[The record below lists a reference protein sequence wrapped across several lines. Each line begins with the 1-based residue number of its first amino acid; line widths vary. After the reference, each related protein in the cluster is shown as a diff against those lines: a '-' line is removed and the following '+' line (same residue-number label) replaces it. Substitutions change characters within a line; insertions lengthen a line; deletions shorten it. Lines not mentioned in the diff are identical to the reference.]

1 MNGKR
6 LKRRKV
12 KRENSHPAALYQALI
27 RNVTRMVTQL
37 TRRPRLALMACFA
50 LSIRL
55 AAQAPQH
62 TPPGGLPE
70 APSAVRALE
79 DEALAKPAGST
90 FKFTATSTERGPG
103 GVTIEHPQDAPLA
116 ISLDDA
122 IALGLDRNVRIRYD
136 RATQDEARGAT
147 KSLIGSLMP
156 DLKVSASSEAQEI
169 NLAGLGFKP
178 SLLAGSHLLP
188 PGYVFQEIVKV
199 NSTQAMVNADQQL
212 FNMPDFELYRGIKSE
227 VAVVDLNALSGHG
240 DLILAVGTAYL
251 QVLADQSDLTNAQ
264 AEERATQT
272 LFEQS
277 RDRRD
282 AGVGTNLDALRAQVQ
297 FQQRQQDTI
306 AAASALQK
314 DIIQLNRIMG
324 MPAAQKL
331 QLTDAAPFSEIQDM
345 NLDRAKTT
353 AYVHRKDLLALEA
366 EIDVADKEMR
376 AVRYQRL
383 PTIAFNGF
391 YGVLGQT
398 TGSYHGVFSAM
409 GTLKFPIFRE
419 AEQRGEEEQA
429 NAQLTSLR
437 QREADLRVTIDAQI
451 RASMLDVQS
460 AYQQVQVAQSNV
472 QLAQQE
478 LSDERDRFGAGIDTN
493 LPVEDAEAS
502 VTGAQAQLVQALLQ
516 YNIAKLVLARNTGI
530 IETRYRAYLG
540 K

>member
-1 MNGKR
+1 M
-6 LKRRKV
+6 
-12 KRENSHPAALYQALI
+12 S
-27 RNVTRMVTQL
+27 
-37 TRRPRLALMACFA
+37 F
-50 LSIRL
+50 RL
-55 AAQAPQH
+55 AAQTQKK
-62 TPPGGLPE
+62 TPEGGLPQ

-79 DEALAKPAGST
+79 DEALAQPAGSS
-90 FKFTATSTERGPG
+90 FKFTAASTGRGPG

-122 IALGLDRNVRIRYD
+122 IALGLERNVRLRYD
-136 RATQDEARGAT
+136 RATQDEVRGAT

-178 SLLAGSHLLP
+178 SLLAGSPLLP
-188 PGYVFQEIVKV
+188 PGFVLQEIVKV
-199 NSTQAMVNADQQL
+199 NTTQAKLSADQQL
-212 FNMPDFELYRGIKSE
+212 FNMPDFELYRGLKSE
-227 VAVVDLNALSGHG
+227 IAMVDLTVLSGHG

-251 QVLADQSDLTNAQ
+251 QVLADQSNLTNAQ
-264 AEERATQT
+264 AEEHATQT

-277 RDRRD
+277 RASHD

-297 FQQRQQDTI
+297 YQQRQQETI
-306 AAASALQK
+306 ATAAMLQK

-324 MPAAQKL
+324 LPAAQKL
-331 QLTDAAPFSEIQDM
+331 QLTDAAPYSEIQDM

-353 AYVHRKDLLALEA
+353 AYTHRKDLLALEA
-366 EIDVADKEMR
+366 EIDVADKEIR

-409 GTLKFPIFRE
+409 GSLKFPIFRE
-419 AEQRGEEEQA
+419 AGQRGEEEQA
-429 NAQLTSLR
+429 NAQLISLR
-437 QREADLRVTIDAQI
+437 QREADLRVTVDAQI

-460 AYQQVQVAQSNV
+460 TYERVQVAQSNV

-502 VTGAQAQLVQALLQ
+502 LTGAQAQQVQALFQ
-516 YNIAKLVLARNTGI
+516 YNLAKLQLARNTGI

>member
-1 MNGKR
+1 M
-6 LKRRKV
+6 RRHSLTLLV
-12 KRENSHPAALYQALI
+12 CLAAF
-27 RNVTRMVTQL
+27 N
-37 TRRPRLALMACFA
+37 F
-50 LSIRL
+50 RL

-79 DEALAKPAGST
+79 DEALSQPAGSS
-90 FKFTATSTERGPG
+90 FRFTAISTRPGPG
-103 GVTIEHPQDAPLA
+103 GVTIENPQDQPLV

-122 IALGLDRNVRIRYD
+122 IALGLDRNLRLQYD
-136 RATQDEARGAT
+136 RATQKEAKGAT
-147 KSLIGSLMP
+147 QSLIGSLLP
-156 DLKVSASSEAQEI
+156 YLKASASSETQEI

-178 SLLAGSHLLP
+178 SLFAGSHLLP
-188 PGYVFQEIVKV
+188 PGYVLNEIVKV
-199 NSTQAMVNADQQL
+199 NSTQAMLSADQQL
-212 FNMPDFELYRGIKSE
+212 FNMPDFELYRGLKSE
-227 VAVVDLNALSGHG
+227 IAVVDLNVLSGHG

-251 QVLADQSDLTNAQ
+251 QVLADQSNLTNAQ

-272 LFEQS
+272 LYEQS
-277 RDRRD
+277 KDRRD

-297 FQQRQQDTI
+297 FQQRQQETI
-306 AAASALQK
+306 AAAATLEK
-314 DIIQLNRIMG
+314 DTIQLNRIMG
-324 MPAAQKL
+324 LPAAQKL
-331 QLTDAAPFSEIQDM
+331 ELTDAAPFSELQDM

-353 AYVHRKDLLALEA
+353 AYVHRKDLLALQA

-383 PTIAFNGF
+383 PTLAFNGF
-391 YGVLGQT
+391 YGVLGET
-398 TGSYHGVFSAM
+398 TGSYHGVFAAT
-409 GTLKFPIFRE
+409 GTLKFYIFHE

-429 NAQLTSLR
+429 NAQLTALR

-460 AYQQVQVAQSNV
+460 SYQQVQVAQSNV
-472 QLAQQE
+472 TLAQQE
-478 LSDERDRFGAGIDTN
+478 LSDERDRFSAGIDTN

-516 YNIAKLVLARNTGI
+516 YNLTKLQLARNTGI

>member
-1 MNGKR
+1 MRLMN
-6 LKRRKV
+6 L
-12 KRENSHPAALYQALI
+12 S
-27 RNVTRMVTQL
+27 
-37 TRRPRLALMACFA
+37 TRRPSLALMACFA
-50 LSIRL
+50 LSFRL
-55 AAQAPQH
+55 SAQAQQH

-79 DEALAKPAGST
+79 DEALAKPAGSA
-90 FKFTATSTERGPG
+90 FKFTAASTERGPG
-103 GVTIEHPQDAPLA
+103 GLTIEHPQEAPLA
-116 ISLDDA
+116 ISIDDA
-122 IALGLDRNVRIRYD
+122 IALGLERNVRIRYD

-178 SLLAGSHLLP
+178 SLFAGTHLLP
-188 PGYVFQEIVKV
+188 PGFVLNEIVKV
-199 NSTQAMVNADQQL
+199 NTTQALVNADQQL

-227 VAVVDLNALSGHG
+227 VAVVDLNALSGRG
-240 DLILAVGTAYL
+240 DLVLAVGTAYL
-251 QVLADQSDLTNAQ
+251 QVLADQSNLTNAQ
-264 AEERATQT
+264 AEELATQT
-272 LFEQS
+272 LYEQS
-277 RDRRD
+277 KDRRD

-297 FQQRQQDTI
+297 FQQRQQETI

-398 TGSYHGVFSAM
+398 TGLYHGVFTAM

-437 QREADLRVTIDAQI
+437 QREADLRVTVDAQI

-460 AYQQVQVAQSNV
+460 SYQQVQVAQSNIT
-472 QLAQQE
+472 LAQQE

>member
-1 MNGKR
+1 MKKVTR
-6 LKRRKV
+6 LQTNSIRRC
-12 KRENSHPAALYQALI
+12 SLALLACLAALS
-27 RNVTRMVTQL
+27 
-37 TRRPRLALMACFA
+37 F
-50 LSIRL
+50 SFRL
-55 AAQAPQH
+55 AAQEPRH

-70 APSAVRALE
+70 APSTVRALE
-79 DEALAKPAGST
+79 DEALAKPAGSS
-90 FKFTATSTERGPG
+90 FKFTAISTQRGPAG
-103 GVTIEHPQDAPLA
+103 ITIENPQDTPLA

-122 IALGLDRNVRIRYD
+122 IALGLDRNLRMQYD
-136 RATQDEARGAT
+136 RATQKEAKGAT
-147 KSLIGSLMP
+147 QSLIGALMP
-156 DLKVSASSEAQEI
+156 NLKASVASESQEV
-169 NLAGLGFKP
+169 NLAALGFKP

-199 NSTQAMVNADQQL
+199 NTTNAMLTADQQL
-212 FNMPDFELYRGIKSE
+212 FNMPDFELYRGLKSE
-227 VAVVDLNALSGHG
+227 IAVVDLTTLSGHG

-251 QVLADQSDLTNAQ
+251 QVLADQSNLTNAQ
-264 AEERATQT
+264 AEERSTQT
-272 LFEQS
+272 LYEQS
-277 RDRRD
+277 KDRRD

-297 FQQRQQDTI
+297 FQQRQQETI
-306 AAASALQK
+306 AASSALEK

-331 QLTDAAPFSEIQDM
+331 QLTDVAPFSELQDM

-353 AYVHRKDLLALEA
+353 AYGHRKDLLSLQA
-366 EIDVADKEMR
+366 EIDVADKEIR

-383 PTIAFNGF
+383 PTVAFNGF

-398 TGSYHGVFSAM
+398 TGSYHGVFAATGS
-409 GTLKFPIFRE
+409 LKFPIFRE

-429 NAQLTSLR
+429 NAQLTALR

-460 AYQQVQVAQSNV
+460 AYEQVQVAQSNV
-472 QLAQQE
+472 TLAQQE
-478 LSDERDRFGAGIDTN
+478 LSDERDRFVAGVDTN

-516 YNIAKLVLARNTGI
+516 YNLSKLQLARNTGI

>member
-1 MNGKR
+1 MSIKR
-6 LKRRKV
+6 QKRGRV
-12 KRENSHPAALYQALI
+12 QRENSHPADRYQALI
-27 RNVTRMVTQL
+27 GNVMRLMNL
-37 TRRPRLALMACFA
+37 STRRPSLALMACFA
-50 LSIRL
+50 LSFRL
-55 AAQAPQH
+55 SAQAQQH

-79 DEALAKPAGST
+79 DEALAKPAGSA
-90 FKFTATSTERGPG
+90 FKFTAASTERGPG
-103 GVTIEHPQDAPLA
+103 GLTIEHPQEAPLA
-116 ISLDDA
+116 ISIDDA
-122 IALGLDRNVRIRYD
+122 IALGLERNVRIRYD

-178 SLLAGSHLLP
+178 SLFAGTHLLP
-188 PGYVFQEIVKV
+188 PGFVLNEIVKV
-199 NSTQAMVNADQQL
+199 NTTQALVNADQQL

-227 VAVVDLNALSGHG
+227 VAVVDLNALSGRG
-240 DLILAVGTAYL
+240 DLVLAVGTAYL
-251 QVLADQSDLTNAQ
+251 QVLADQSNLTNAQ
-264 AEERATQT
+264 AEELATQT
-272 LFEQS
+272 LYEQS
-277 RDRRD
+277 KDRRD

-297 FQQRQQDTI
+297 FQQRQQETI

-398 TGSYHGVFSAM
+398 TGLYHGVFTAM

-437 QREADLRVTIDAQI
+437 QREADLRVTVDAQI

-460 AYQQVQVAQSNV
+460 SYQQVQVAQSNIT
-472 QLAQQE
+472 LAQQE